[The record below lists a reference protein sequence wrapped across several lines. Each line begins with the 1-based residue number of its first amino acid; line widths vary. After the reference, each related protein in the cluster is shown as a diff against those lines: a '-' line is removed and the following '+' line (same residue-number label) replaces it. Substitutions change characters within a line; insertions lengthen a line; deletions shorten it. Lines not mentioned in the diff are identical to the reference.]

1 MEETRYLTEREQQ
14 TLELI
19 ASGHSNKEIAR
30 VLGISAETVKWHLKQ
45 MYEKLQVSSRMQ
57 AVNQAREWKLLKV
70 E

>member
-1 MEETRYLTEREQQ
+1 M
-14 TLELI
+14 
-19 ASGHSNKEIAR
+19 
-30 VLGISAETVKWHLKQ
+30 GISAETVKWHLKQ

>member
-1 MEETRYLTEREQQ
+1 
-14 TLELI
+14 
-19 ASGHSNKEIAR
+19 